1 MPYVLHLII
10 KKAYAASLIEHL
22 RKEEAVEII
31 EESTTEIPEWQKDA
45 VRKTLLHAQQNPGS
59 LQAWDI
65 VKQKYKTA

>member
-1 MPYVLHLII
+1 MSEILHLII

-22 RKEEAVEII
+22 RKEEAIEII
-31 EESTTEIPEWQKDA
+31 EENVAEISEWQKDA

-65 VKQKYKTA
+65 VRQKYKTA